1 MGKSRG
7 RAAWTVSILTALL
20 VFVLASGMAEGTSAP
35 GFGGRVTL
43 DVNPSVE
50 MIFENGFV
58 TDTIAYND
66 EGRLIL
72 KNTGLA
78 GITAAESL
86 QAILQE
92 MADGG
97 YLPDDAVKP
106 YLLITVMGDSPDG
119 EFTGGLADVAEAWMT
134 QAGKDA
140 VVAVTSLQEDVF
152 SQAAQY
158 LLSAGRYV
166 MMRYIAQ
173 TQGITLDEAIAQ
185 YGATDVNTLMAS
197 FEGLEYAITG
207 EGSGEEALEDDALV
221 YDEEEK
227 SAEQLLLE
235 AQQREAAK
243 MKREEERL
251 LAQQNREAEM
261 KQREE
266 ERLLAEQKR
275 EAEMKQ
281 REEERLLAEQKR
293 EAEKK
298 QREEEQL
305 LAQQQRDAEKKQ
317 REAEQLLAQQQREA
331 EKKQREDE
339 QLLAQQQ
346 RETEKKG
353 KD

>member
-7 RAAWTVSILTALL
+7 RAAWTVSIFTALL
-20 VFVLASGMAEGTSAP
+20 VFILASGISEGTSAP
-35 GFGGRVTL
+35 GFNGRVTL

-72 KNTGLA
+72 KNTGLV

-97 YLPDDAVKP
+97 YLPDDAGRP
-106 YLLITVMGDSPDG
+106 YLLITVMGGSPDG
-119 EFTGGLADVAEAWMT
+119 EFTEGLADIAEAWMT

-140 VVAVTSLQEDVF
+140 DVEVASLQEDVF
-152 SQAAQY
+152 IQAAQY
-158 LLSAGRYV
+158 SLSAGRYV

-185 YGATDVNTLMAS
+185 YGSTDVNTLMAT
-197 FEGLEYAITG
+197 FEGLEDAVTG
-207 EGSGEEALEDDALV
+207 EGPGDEALEDDALTE
-221 YDEEEK
+221 DEEEK

-235 AQQREAAK
+235 ARQREAAK
-243 MKREEERL
+243 IKREEERL
-251 LAQQNREAEM
+251 LAQQ
-261 KQREE
+261 QREE

-275 EAEMKQ
+275 EE
-281 REEERLLAEQKR
+281 
-293 EAEKK
+293 
-298 QREEEQL
+298 
-305 LAQQQRDAEKKQ
+305 EKKQ

-346 RETEKKG
+346 RETEKTEKKG